1 MLTVDLSI
9 SVSVLWL
16 VLPVVSHGQ
25 VLLLDDC
32 LPRLHL
38 SKWRWPDFFLLLL
51 SDKVGLCYS
60 CILHGVLVHLDG
72 IGYSFC
78 CWLFLFIS
86 HHLSGSS
93 FLFSSVFCFC
103 FPFFKKAACDGI
115 GLFSLLS
122 LCWLY
127 LHACLCY
134 VNIILIFGVLLD
146 VTKACVLYF
155 LSNFIFSSNDSP
167 LKIMRNVFYFK

>member
-1 MLTVDLSI
+1 MASVTCCI
-9 SVSVLWL
+9 SWTSSAIRWL
-16 VLPVVSHGQ
+16 FTPSPFIKMEVT
-25 VLLLDDC
+25 
-32 LPRLHL
+32 
-38 SKWRWPDFFLLLL
+38 WFFLLLL
-51 SDKVGLCYS
+51 NDKVGLCYS

-155 LSNFIFSSNDSP
+155 LSNFIFSPNDSP

>member
-1 MLTVDLSI
+1 MRNVLLDKITTFLNGCNFVLTVDLSI

-93 FLFSSVFCFC
+93 FLFSSVFYFLRKQHVMALVY
-103 FPFFKKAACDGI
+103 F
-115 GLFSLLS
+115 
-122 LCWLY
+122 
-127 LHACLCY
+127 
-134 VNIILIFGVLLD
+134 
-146 VTKACVLYF
+146 LYF
-155 LSNFIFSSNDSP
+155 LSVGYTY
-167 LKIMRNVFYFK
+167 MHVCVM